1 MNQQSRN
8 VDYSDLREQMV
19 KDQLLARGISNP
31 RVIQAMRYIK
41 RHNFVPLHLLSDAYK
56 DSALPIG
63 FGQTISQPYIVA
75 HIAELLDLSPTDTV
89 FEVGAGSGYQAAVLS
104 RLVNRVITVESI
116 PSLASAA
123 QNRIISMGINNVI
136 VFEGDGGM
144 GMPEQAPYDAILIS
158 AAAPQIPKPLMLQL
172 KIGGRLVAP
181 IGPNTSQNI
190 VLYKR
195 DGSHNSTQEELTPVR
210 FVPLTG
216 KWGS

>member
-1 MNQQSRN
+1 MNQQPRD
-8 VDYSDLREQMV
+8 VDYSDLREKMV

-31 RVIQAMRYIK
+31 GVIQAMRHVK

-104 RLVNRVITVESI
+104 LLANSVITVESI
-116 PSLASAA
+116 SSLVHAA
-123 QNRIISMGINNVI
+123 QNRFVCMGINNVF
-136 VFEGDGGM
+136 VFEGDGSV
-144 GMPEQAPYDAILIS
+144 GMPEQGPYDAILIS
-158 AAAPQIPKPLMLQL
+158 AAAPQIPRPLILQL
-172 KIGGRLVAP
+172 KFGGRLVAP
-181 IGPNTSQNI
+181 IGSSSNQNI

-195 DGSHNSTQEELTPVR
+195 LENHSTKVKLTPVS

-216 KWGS
+216 KWGF

>member
-1 MNQQSRN
+1 MNQQTN
-8 VDYSDLREQMV
+8 NANWDGLREQMV
-19 KDQLLARGISNP
+19 EDQLLARDIRNS
-31 RVIQAMRYIK
+31 RVVQAMRHVK
-41 RHNFVPLHLLSDAYK
+41 RHKFVPPHLLSEAYK

-75 HIAELLDLSPTDTV
+75 HVAELLELSPTDTV

-116 PSLASAA
+116 PSLARAA
-123 QNRIISMGINNVI
+123 QNRLISMGINNVI

-195 DGSHNSTQEELTPVR
+195 AGSHSTQEELTPVR

>member
-1 MNQQSRN
+1 MNQQTN
-8 VDYSDLREQMV
+8 NATWDGLREQMIE
-19 KDQLLARGISNP
+19 DQLLARGIRNS
-31 RVIQAMRYIK
+31 RVVQAMRHVK
-41 RHNFVPLHLLSDAYK
+41 RHKFVPPHLLSEAYK

-75 HIAELLDLSPTDTV
+75 HVAELLELSPTDTV

-104 RLVNRVITVESI
+104 RLVNCVITVESI

-136 VFEGDGGM
+136 VIEGDGGM

-181 IGPNTSQNI
+181 IGSNTSQNI

-195 DGSHNSTQEELTPVR
+195 AVSHSTQEELTPVR

>member
-1 MNQQSRN
+1 MAE
-8 VDYSDLREQMV
+8 DLKKAKER
-19 KDQLLARGISNP
+19 LLRYLRHEVNDEK
-31 RVIQAMRYIK
+31 VIQTMAQVPRE
-41 RHNFVPLHLLSDAYK
+41 RFVTLPYKHQAYQNIP
-56 DSALPIG
+56 LPIG
-63 FGQTISQPYIVA
+63 EGQTISQPYIVA

-195 DGSHNSTQEELTPVR
+195 AGSHSTQEELTPVR

>member
-1 MNQQSRN
+1 MNQQTN
-8 VDYSDLREQMV
+8 NANWDGLREQMIE
-19 KDQLLARGISNP
+19 DQLLARGIRNS
-31 RVIQAMRYIK
+31 RVVQAMRHVK
-41 RHNFVPLHLLSDAYK
+41 RHKFVPLHLLSEAYK

-75 HIAELLDLSPTDTV
+75 HVAELLELSPTDTV

-144 GMPEQAPYDAILIS
+144 GMPEQAPFDAILIS

-195 DGSHNSTQEELTPVR
+195 DGSHSTQEELTPVR

>member
-31 RVIQAMRYIK
+31 RVIQAMRHIK

-89 FEVGAGSGYQAAVLS
+89 FEVGAGSGYQAAVIS
-104 RLVNRVITVESI
+104 RLANRVITVESI
-116 PSLASAA
+116 ASLVNAA
-123 QNRIISMGINNVI
+123 QNRFVCMGINNVF

-144 GMPEQAPYDAILIS
+144 GMPEQGPYDAILIS
-158 AAAPQIPKPLMLQL
+158 AASPRIPCPLILQL
-172 KIGGRLVAP
+172 KFGGRLVAP
-181 IGPNTSQNI
+181 IGSSSNQNI

-195 DGSHNSTQEELTPVR
+195 LETHSTKENLTPVR

-216 KWGS
+216 KWGF

>member
-1 MNQQSRN
+1 MNQQTN
-8 VDYSDLREQMV
+8 NANWDGLREQMV
-19 KDQLLARGISNP
+19 EDQLLARGIRNS
-31 RVIQAMRYIK
+31 RVVQAMRHVK
-41 RHNFVPLHLLSDAYK
+41 RHKFVPPHLLSEAYK

-75 HIAELLDLSPTDTV
+75 HVAELLELSPTDTV

-116 PSLASAA
+116 PSLARAA
-123 QNRIISMGINNVI
+123 QNRLISMGINNVI

-195 DGSHNSTQEELTPVR
+195 AGSHSTQEELTPVR